1 MTAPSPTIRALLTG
15 LIDYA
20 GLFPPAGLAMVPAV
34 RNYAGY
40 RKSDDAWALGRFI
53 VPSARLDEF
62 EGAAAAHL
70 PQEGGTA
77 PWLISMLGG
86 VDPGHDAELIFE
98 FNERHARRAAG
109 QVAIDTL
116 EVKATN
122 AETITRLV
130 RSAPDHV
137 RVFVEI
143 PVSDDPEALLTAIRD
158 AGASAKI
165 RTGGI
170 TEDAFPSADE
180 VTRFLL
186 TAARLGVPFKA
197 TAGLHHPLH
206 GEYRLTYEPGSVIAP
221 MYGFLNIFMAA
232 AAARQHADHRTVRR
246 MLEDV
251 GDTAFQFTPDG
262 VAWRDGR
269 AGVEEIET
277 MRREFAISFGSC
289 SFTEPMD
296 ELRAM
301 DLL

>member
-1 MTAPSPTIRALLTG
+1 MTPPSPTLRALLTG

-20 GLFPPAGLAMVPAV
+20 GLFPPAGLTMVPAV
-34 RNYAGY
+34 KNYATY
-40 RKSDDAWALGRFI
+40 RDGGDAWALGRFI
-53 VPSARLDEF
+53 VPSVRLDEF

-70 PQEGGTA
+70 PHDADTP

-86 VDPGHDAELIFE
+86 VEPGHDAELVFA
-98 FNERHARRAAG
+98 FNERHAHRGPGRA
-109 QVAIDTL
+109 VIDTL
-116 EVKATN
+116 EVKATS
-122 AETITRLV
+122 AEMITRLV

-143 PVSDDPEALLTAIRD
+143 PVSDDPAPLLTTIHE

-165 RTGGI
+165 RTGGV
-170 TEDAFPSADE
+170 TADEFPSADD

-206 GEYRLTYEPGSVIAP
+206 GEYRLTYEPGSTLAP

-232 AAARQHADHRTVRR
+232 TAARQGADHRTVRR
-246 MLEDV
+246 MLELG
-251 GDTAFQFTPDG
+251 GDSAFEFGADG
-262 VAWRDGR
+262 VTWSEGR
-269 AGVEEIET
+269 ATLEGIEA

-289 SFTEPMD
+289 SFTEPMED
-296 ELRAM
+296 LRSMEL
-301 DLL
+301 L

>member
-1 MTAPSPTIRALLTG
+1 MTPPSPTLRALLTG

-34 RNYAGY
+34 KNYATY
-40 RKSDDAWALGRFI
+40 RDGDDAWALGRFI

-62 EGAAAAHL
+62 EGAAAAQL
-70 PQEGGTA
+70 PQDGDMP

-86 VDPGHDAELIFE
+86 VDPGHDAELVFS
-98 FNERHARRAAG
+98 FNERHAHRGAG
-109 QVAIDTL
+109 RVVIDTL

-143 PVSDDPEALLTAIRD
+143 PVNDDPAPLLTTIRE

-165 RTGGI
+165 RTGGV
-170 TEDAFPSADE
+170 TADAFPSADE

-186 TAARLGVPFKA
+186 TAAKLGVPFKA
-197 TAGLHHPLH
+197 TAGLHHPLR
-206 GEYRLTYEPGSVIAP
+206 GEYRLTYDPGSALAP

-232 AAARQHADHRTVRR
+232 TAARQGADHRAVRR
-246 MLEDV
+246 MLGES
-251 GDTAFQFTPDG
+251 GSSAFEFGADG
-262 VAWRDGR
+262 VAWSDGR
-269 AGVEEIET
+269 ARAEDIEA
-277 MRREFAISFGSC
+277 MRREFGISFGSC
-289 SFTEPMD
+289 SFTEPMED
-296 ELRAM
+296 LRSMEL
-301 DLL
+301 L

>member
-1 MTAPSPTIRALLTG
+1 MSEPTSTIRALLTG

-34 RNYAGY
+34 KNYAEY
-40 RKSDDAWALGRFI
+40 RNGDDAWALGRFI

-86 VDPGHDAELIFE
+86 VDPGHDAELVFE

-122 AETITRLV
+122 AETIMRLV

-143 PVSDDPEALLTAIRD
+143 PVGDDPEALLTAIRD

-165 RTGGI
+165 RTGGV
-170 TEDAFPSADE
+170 TQDAFPSADD
-180 VTRFLL
+180 VTRFLV
-186 TAARLGVPFKA
+186 TAAKLGVPFKA

-206 GEYRLTYEPGSVIAP
+206 GDYRLTYEPGSELAP

-232 AAARQHADHRTVRR
+232 TAARQGADHRTVRR
-246 MLEDV
+246 MLAE
-251 GDTAFQFTPDG
+251 GGGSAFEFHTDS
-262 VAWRDGR
+262 VTWSDGR
-269 AGVEEIET
+269 AGIDDIAT
-277 MRREFAISFGSC
+277 MRREFGISFGSC
-289 SFTEPMD
+289 SFTEPMED
-296 ELRAM
+296 LRSMEL
-301 DLL
+301 L